1 MPGLNCASF
10 KTTIFMSICTTQGI
24 RVAVRPFY
32 LPQES
37 DPESESWVFAYEI
50 TITNEGDSSARLVDR
65 QWVIKDARNNI
76 HEVEG
81 GGVIGQT
88 PTLEPG
94 ESFTYQSYCPLG
106 TNYGFMR
113 GHYGMI
119 REDGERFE
127 AEVAPFALLPQWMLN

>member
-1 MPGLNCASF
+1 
-10 KTTIFMSICTTQGI
+10 MSICTTQGI
-24 RVAVRPFY
+24 RVAARPFY
-32 LPQES
+32 LPNES
-37 DPESESWVFAYEI
+37 NPEAENWVFAYEI
-50 TITNEGDSSARLVDR
+50 TITNESDMSAQVVDR
-65 QWVIKDARNNI
+65 LWVIKDARNNI

-81 GGVIGQT
+81 EGVIGQS
-88 PTLEPG
+88 PVLEPG

-113 GHYGMI
+113 GRYSMI